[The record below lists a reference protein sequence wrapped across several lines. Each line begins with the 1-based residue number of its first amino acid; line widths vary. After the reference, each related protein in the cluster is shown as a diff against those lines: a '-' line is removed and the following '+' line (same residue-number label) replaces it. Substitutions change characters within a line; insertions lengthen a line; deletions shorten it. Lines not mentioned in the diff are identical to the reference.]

1 MKKIAVLMG
10 GTSSEREVSLVS
22 GKAAVAA
29 LKEAGFDVVPV
40 VLDTNSVK
48 GKIPAGVEAAFLALH
63 GGWGEGGG
71 VQAALDKMHLPY
83 TGPGAKASKL
93 AMNKTLTKAL
103 LVKTGLPT
111 AEYEILS
118 KGVFTTK
125 LALPVVVK
133 PPSNGS
139 SVGITKVTDPAKLRE
154 AIETARGLE
163 TSGDVLVEK
172 YIPGREWT
180 VSVVDG
186 QALPVIEIRARNGWY
201 GFAEKYTHGLTE
213 YVFPEDAADAALVK
227 QCQELAVAFFKALGC
242 RGMSRIDF
250 RVTPEGK
257 PYILEANTIPGF
269 TDSSLLP
276 KAAAHAG
283 LTFPQ
288 ICKKILETAA
298 FDA

>member
-242 RGMSRIDF
+242 RGMSRIDL